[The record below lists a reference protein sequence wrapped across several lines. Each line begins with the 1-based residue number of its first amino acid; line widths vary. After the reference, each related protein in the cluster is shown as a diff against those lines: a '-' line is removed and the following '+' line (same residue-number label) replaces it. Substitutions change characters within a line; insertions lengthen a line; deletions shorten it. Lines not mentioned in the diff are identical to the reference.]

1 MKREALLQLL
11 DRANRAEEESVATL
25 SRHVKAAMAFSPF
38 TAGQRARAVTVLEQ
52 LHQESI
58 LHHRII
64 NGLRRR
70 IEAER
75 RDVY

>member
-1 MKREALLQLL
+1 MKREALLELL
-11 DRANRAEEESVATL
+11 DRANRAEEESVAVL
-25 SRHVKAAMAFSPF
+25 SKHVRAAMAFSPYS
-38 TAGQRARAVTVLEQ
+38 AKERARAIEILER

-58 LHHRII
+58 LHHRIV

-70 IEAER
+70 IERER